1 MGTLCPLFILEFIM
15 TVQLIKDL
23 LQKHILEVTFTKA
36 DGTERVMNCTLR
48 SDIVVPYEKKTDR
61 VKEPNSDIVAV
72 WDIDKEAWRS
82 FNYDSVKDFAV
93 QIGRAHV

>member
-1 MGTLCPLFILEFIM
+1 MNA
-15 TVQLIKDL
+15 QLIKDL
-23 LQKHILEVTFTKA
+23 LQKNILNVTFTKV

-48 SDIVVPYEKKTDR
+48 SDIVTPYEKKTDR
-61 VKEPNSDIVAV
+61 VKAANSDIVTV

-93 QIGRAHV
+93 QQNEVKV